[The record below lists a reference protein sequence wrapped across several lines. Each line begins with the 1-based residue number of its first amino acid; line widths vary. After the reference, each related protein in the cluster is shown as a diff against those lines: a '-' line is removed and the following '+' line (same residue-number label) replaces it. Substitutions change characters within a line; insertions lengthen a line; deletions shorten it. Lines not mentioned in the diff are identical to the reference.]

1 VIDIGRQV
9 GIRMKK
15 RLSAATAALV
25 AGVLFALP
33 APAGAAETTCSGPTG
48 DQYCDNTQ
56 VLTASGAGSSDSTEP
71 AGGLPFT
78 GLDLGLSVAAGAAL
92 LGAGVA
98 LRRVSRGSSS

>member
-1 VIDIGRQV
+1 VIDIGRHV

-33 APAGAAETTCSGPTG
+33 APAGAADANCAGPTG

-56 VLTASGAGSSDSTEP
+56 VLTASGAGSSESTDP
-71 AGGLPFT
+71 GGLPFT
-78 GLDLGLSVAAGAAL
+78 GLDLGLTVAAGAAL

-98 LRRVSRGSSS
+98 LRRVSRGGTS